1 MEGKK
6 DRKEAGRDKDFD
18 SMVAVDKRCDS
29 LVGEGQVCY
38 LQTFDTYHC

>member
-18 SMVAVDKRCDS
+18 SMVAVDKWGV
-29 LVGEGQVCY
+29 VGEGQVCY